1 MAPLP
6 PPPVAWA
13 LQRTTS
19 IPFDTGRGFDFV
31 CVCVG
36 LPILVLAMSFLHDCD
51 LVGCEANQL
60 RDNNINNLC
69 DVYGLFGFKQL
80 ICEPTRVTLTTS
92 SIIDHIA
99 TTNAR
104 NIMGSGANKVSLSDH
119 YLVYCIRKFNGAV
132 EKGHKMIKTPKMKNF
147 SEEAFLADVSAICWE
162 QMLTET
168 DDINVLVNNWSS
180 LFPQIIDKHAPIC

>member
-1 MAPLP
+1 
-6 PPPVAWA
+6 
-13 LQRTTS
+13 
-19 IPFDTGRGFDFV
+19 
-31 CVCVG
+31 
-36 LPILVLAMSFLHDCD
+36 MSFLHDCD

-60 RDNNINNLC
+60 RDNNTNNLC
-69 DVYGLFGFKQL
+69 DLYGLFGFKQL

-132 EKGHKMIKTPKMKNF
+132 EKGHKMIKTRKMKNF
-147 SEEAFLADVSAICWE
+147 SEESYGSKCSQRPMTLISWSITGPAPDWKLCCAPAIYCPRTHLRAFAYWPRKI
-162 QMLTET
+162 
-168 DDINVLVNNWSS
+168 
-180 LFPQIIDKHAPIC
+180 P